1 MPRLLT
7 EAVREE
13 SSYRRM
19 FANLLML
26 LGVLAVT
33 LAAVGL
39 YGVVAFAVAARTREF
54 GVRMAM
60 GAATQT
66 IIWFV
71 LRRGLVLVAV
81 GVIAGL
87 GGAVALS
94 KTIESRLF
102 GVTAFDPV
110 SYALAVLVL
119 TSVALMATWIPARG
133 ATRVDPVVALRYE

>member
-1 MPRLLT
+1 M
-7 EAVREE
+7 REE